1 MIDFKDITFI
11 VPIKF
16 DSEDRKTNFKISM
29 GYILR
34 NFDTNIIVMESDV
47 DSNEEFVKSVSEK
60 INYHFVKNDSGIF
73 HRTKLLNDMTKL
85 STTNIVV
92 NYDVDV
98 VFPIDQYVESRD
110 RILDGYCFCYPYG
123 GNFYDVPKQYFN
135 LVETDQLNSIE
146 LTKCNLF
153 NPNSVGGAFF
163 FDKTKYLSIGLEN
176 EKFISW
182 GHEDWERIVRVEK
195 MGFKVSRVIGNL
207 YHLTHFRSVN
217 SSGSN
222 PFYRQNGNEF
232 TKVKNMDTN
241 HLTEYIKTWGWVN
254 TEILNSI

>member
-1 MIDFKDITFI
+1 M
-11 VPIKF
+11 
-16 DSEDRKTNFKISM
+16 E
-29 GYILR
+29 YILR

-47 DSNEEFVKSVSEK
+47 NSNEEFVKSVSDK
-60 INYHFVKNDSGIF
+60 IKYHFDLNNNGIF

-98 VFPIDQYVESRD
+98 IFPINQYVESRD
-110 RILDGYCFCYPYG
+110 KILGGDCFCYPYDG
-123 GNFYDVPKQYFN
+123 KFYDIPKQYFN
-135 LVETDQLNSIE
+135 LVEIDQLNSID
-146 LTKCNLF
+146 LSKCTLF

-195 MGFKVSRVIGNL
+195 MEFKVSRVLGNL

-222 PFYRQNGNEF
+222 PFYRQNGVEF
-232 TKVKNMDTN
+232 HKVKSMDRN
-241 HLTEYIKTWGWVN
+241 QLTEYIKTWG
-254 TEILNSI
+254 